1 MNMNTEKLSFLNQ
14 LETEIIILDR
24 NLFIIWLNDS
34 ALNKGWVLNSKK
46 DKNLITDQFSE
57 ETNGALIN
65 LLKKTIEKNGAKTK
79 RDFEIITAA
88 DTKRMIDLTVSW
100 NNENECLIL
109 EILCVDNLNKII
121 DSTKTFSTQKIAAN
135 LARTLAHEVKNPLSG
150 IRGSAQILSKKLT
163 DDYSEKFLKIIID
176 ETDRLNSIVTKILTP
191 PSKPNLSFFNIH
203 SALEKVYALA
213 EADKENK
220 IELIRDYDPSIPE
233 INGDEN
239 LFVQAI
245 LNIVKN
251 AQQAIE
257 NIEDP
262 NITIKSRIEY
272 GKPINGVV
280 HQTVCSIEI
289 IDNGPGIPPEL
300 HDQVFFPM
308 VSVKENGS
316 GLGLTIA
323 QDIIRIHGGGIIF
336 KSNPGETIFAI
347 NKFSNMSNFH
357 YVSTAGGAFLEYLSG
372 STLPSIEALDVK

>member
-1 MNMNTEKLSFLNQ
+1 MNSEKLSFLNQ

-24 NLFIIWLNDS
+24 DLFVIWLNDS

-46 DKNLITDQFSE
+46 NHNLITDQFSE
-57 ETNGALIN
+57 ETNGSLIN
-65 LLKKTIEKNGAKTK
+65 LLKKTVNEDGAKTK
-79 RDFEIITAA
+79 RDFEIITVAN
-88 DTKRMIDLTVSW
+88 TKRVIDLTVSW

-150 IRGSAQILSKKLT
+150 IRGSAQILRKKLT

-191 PSKPNLSFFNIH
+191 PSKPNFSLFNIH
-203 SALEKVYALA
+203 SALEKVYALS
-213 EADKENK
+213 EADKDNE
-220 IELIRDYDPSIPE
+220 IILTRDYDPSIPE

-257 NIEDP
+257 NIQNP
-262 NITIKSRIEY
+262 AIKIKSRIEY
-272 GKPINGVV
+272 SKPINGVV
-280 HQTVCSIEI
+280 HQTICNIEI
-289 IDNGPGIPPEL
+289 IDNGPGIPQEL

-336 KSNPGETIFAI
+336 KSNPGKTIFAI
-347 NKFSNMSNFH
+347 QIPIRIENK
-357 YVSTAGGAFLEYLSG
+357 
-372 STLPSIEALDVK
+372 EAKIA